1 MKLRLFIIIG
11 FLLTSASF
19 LHARKVISDKI
30 LDNGLHVVV
39 VENHTVPLATIAV
52 VFKYG
57 SFVENAENNGL
68 AHLLTHMLFQSQRNI
83 PILPARLRQSNRL
96 YPTQEAYLNRLQE
109 LGALTAGGAREEWV
123 YFVGTLAADSLE
135 SGLEYVSE
143 SVQYPM
149 FTDEVLQYGK
159 QSVLSELEEIMANP
173 KYELDKGISNHLWG
187 KYYFSRKNYF
197 GKREVVDTATIEQIR
212 LAQEQYIVPNN
223 AALLIAG
230 DVKPRQVFKI
240 ARDMFSD
247 WQAGADPANISS
259 IPPVPPLMANQ
270 DTIVTQPVNNVEL
283 LLAWQGPG
291 VNDDVKG
298 TFAADVFSFIMGQQT
313 SEFQRNL
320 VGSGLA
326 LHAEVFYYTQKWNGP
341 IYIRLMC
348 RPQKF
353 WDLYRAVNAEIQHF
367 TTTDY
372 FTDKQ
377 LENAKTMLEVNAVY
391 QRDEA
396 SKEIHSVGFWW
407 AVTGLE
413 YYRSYLDNLRA
424 VSREDI
430 DNYVNRYILDRP
442 HVTGALMSREVKRQL
457 NAGEG
462 SLLP

>member
-1 MKLRLFIIIG
+1 MKLRLCIFIG
-11 FLLTSASF
+11 FLLIPASF

-30 LDNGLHVVV
+30 LDNGLHVIVI
-39 VENHTVPLATIAV
+39 ENHTVPLATIAV

-57 SFVENAENNGL
+57 SFVENSESNGL
-68 AHLLTHMLFQSQRNI
+68 AHLLTHMLFR
-83 PILPARLRQSNRL
+83 SNRL
-96 YPTQEAYLNRLQE
+96 YPTQEAYLNRVRE
-109 LGALTAGGAREEWV
+109 LGAWTGGEAREEWI

-135 SGLEYVSE
+135 SGLEFVSE

-149 FTDEVLQYGK
+149 ITDEILQYGK
-159 QSVLSELEEIMANP
+159 QSVLSELEEIIADP
-173 KYELDKGISNHLWG
+173 KYELEKGVNNHLWG
-187 KYYFSRKNYF
+187 KYYFSRKNYL
-197 GKREVVDTATIEQIR
+197 GKRDVVDAATFAQVR
-212 LAQEQYIVPNN
+212 LAQEQYIIPNN
-223 AALLIAG
+223 AALLISG

-247 WQAGADPANISS
+247 WQMGSDPANISP
-259 IPPVPPLMANQ
+259 IPPAPPLMANQ

-291 VNDDVKG
+291 VNEDAKG

-326 LHAEVFYYTQKWNGP
+326 LHADVFYYTQKWNGP
-341 IYIRLMC
+341 IYIRLTC

-353 WDLYRAVNAEIQHF
+353 WDLYQAVNAEIQLF
-367 TTTDY
+367 TMPDY
-372 FTDKQ
+372 FTEKQ
-377 LENAKTMLEVNAVY
+377 LENAKTMLEVSAVY

-413 YYRSYLDNLRA
+413 YYQSYLDNLRA

-430 DNYVNRYILDRP
+430 VNYVNRYILNQP
-442 HVTGALMSREVKRQL
+442 HVTGALMSREGKRQL
-457 NAGEG
+457 NVVKG

>member
-1 MKLRLFIIIG
+1 MG
-11 FLLTSASF
+11 FLLTATSF

-39 VENHTVPLATIAV
+39 IENHTVPLATIAV

-57 SFVENAENNGL
+57 SFVENSESNGL
-68 AHLLTHMLFQSQRNI
+68 AHLLTHMLFR
-83 PILPARLRQSNRL
+83 SNRL
-96 YPTQEAYLNRLQE
+96 YPTQEAYLNRVRE
-109 LGALTAGGAREEWV
+109 LGAWTDGAAREEWV

-135 SGLEYVSE
+135 SGLKFVSE

-149 FTDEVLQYGK
+149 ITDEVLQYGK
-159 QSVLSELEEIMANP
+159 QSVLSELEEIMADP
-173 KYELDKGISNHLWG
+173 KYELEKGVNNHLWG
-187 KYYFSRKNYF
+187 KYYFSRKNFF
-197 GKREVVDTATIEQIR
+197 GKREVVDAATFEQVR
-212 LAQEQYIVPNN
+212 LAQEQYIIPNN

-230 DVKPRQVFKI
+230 DVNPRQVFKI

-247 WQAGADPANISS
+247 WQAGSDPASISPV
-259 IPPVPPLMANQ
+259 PPVPPLMANQ
-270 DTIVTQPVNNVEL
+270 DTLVTQPVNNVEL

-291 VNDDVKG
+291 VNEDVKG

-326 LHAEVFYYTQKWNGP
+326 LHADVFYYTQKWNGP
-341 IYIRLMC
+341 IYIRLTC

-353 WDLYRAVNAEIQHF
+353 WDLYRAVNAEIQQF
-367 TTTDY
+367 TMPDY
-372 FTDKQ
+372 FTNKQ

-391 QRDEA
+391 ERDEA

-430 DNYVNRYILDRP
+430 VNYVNRYILDQA
-442 HVTGALMSREVKRQL
+442 HVTGALMSREVRRQL
-457 NAGEG
+457 NAVEG
-462 SLLP
+462 SLIP